1 MLNLRLKK
9 ESESSN
15 QALTTLNFK
24 HIESDL
30 FHENS
35 FSAISKAFPYTMPQL
50 KKSDYNMKS
59 MFMKK

>member
-9 ESESSN
+9 ESDSSN

-50 KKSDYNMKS
+50 KKVTII
-59 MFMKK
+59 